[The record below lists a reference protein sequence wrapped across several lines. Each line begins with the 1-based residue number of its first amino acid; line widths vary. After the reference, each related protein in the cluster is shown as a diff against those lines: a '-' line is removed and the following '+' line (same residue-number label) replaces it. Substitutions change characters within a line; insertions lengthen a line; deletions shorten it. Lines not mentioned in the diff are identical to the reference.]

1 MSFLWLQGNNE
12 KKTQN
17 ISEGR
22 CRLRAEIEIECEE
35 PETVIKSLEPDVEK
49 INRFEVEFKTDK
61 NKILLIVK
69 SDDLGGLL
77 AGINSYVRLIKAATD
92 AMRL

>member
-1 MSFLWLQGNNE
+1 M
-12 KKTQN
+12 
-17 ISEGR
+17 
-22 CRLRAEIEIECEE
+22 RAEIEIECEE

-49 INRFEVEFKTDK
+49 INRFDVEFKTDK

-69 SDDLGGLL
+69 SDDFGGLL
-77 AGINSYVRLIKAATD
+77 AGINSYIRLIKAATD